1 MHPLDRK
8 LLRDLWRLRAQ
19 ALAIALVMAGGVAT
33 VVLALGSYRSLE
45 ETRNAYYERQRF
57 ANVFATLKRAP
68 APVADRIARIPGVQ
82 AVETRIVEPGLLDLD
97 DMRAPATG
105 LFVSV
110 PEGRVPAVNVPY
122 LRLGRM
128 PAKGAPREVVVNE
141 GFAQAHGFVPG
152 DGFGATL
159 GGRKY
164 RLRIVGVALS
174 PEFVYATGPGE
185 LMPDDRRFGIVWM
198 GEDALAAIFDL
209 GGAFSSV
216 ALTTTRGASEP
227 EVIRRLDEVL
237 APYGGQAAHGRRDQY
252 SHAFLDHGL
261 DMLRSM
267 SRTLPPI
274 FFGVALFLV
283 NVTLGRVVLLER
295 EHIGLMKAVGYRDA
309 AIAAHYLKFVGVLT
323 VAGIGIGAAVPRHRT
338 RDTAC
343 RPRSRCSPRPRRATT
358 AARGVGRRGPQGC
371 RPWRR

>member
-57 ANVFATLKRAP
+57 ADVFAELERAP
-68 APVADRIARIPGVQ
+68 ARVADRIAEIPGVQ
-82 AVETRIVEPGLLDLD
+82 MVETRILEHGLLDLE
-97 DMRAPATG
+97 DMDAPATG

-110 PEGRVPAVNVPY
+110 PEGREPAVNAPY
-122 LRLGRM
+122 LRRGRM
-128 PAKGAPREVVVNE
+128 PTKSAPLAVVVNE

-152 DGFGATL
+152 DAFAATL
-159 GGRKY
+159 AGRKY
-164 RLRIVGVALS
+164 HLRIAGVALS
-174 PEFVYATGPGE
+174 PEFVYATGPGD
-185 LMPDDRRFGIVWM
+185 LMPDNRRFGIVWM
-198 GEDALAAIFDL
+198 GKDALAAILDL
-209 GGAFSSV
+209 DGAFSSV
-216 ALTTTRGASEP
+216 ALTLSRGASEP
-227 EVIRRLDEVL
+227 DVIRGLDEVL
-237 APYGGQAAHGRRDQY
+237 APYGGRAAYGRRDQY

-283 NVTLGRVVLLER
+283 NVTLGGSSFLSAS
-295 EHIGLMKAVGYRDA
+295 ISA
-309 AIAAHYLKFVGVLT
+309 
-323 VAGIGIGAAVPRHRT
+323 
-338 RDTAC
+338 
-343 RPRSRCSPRPRRATT
+343 
-358 AARGVGRRGPQGC
+358 
-371 RPWRR
+371 